1 MRRFKLL
8 VMALVVVLSAF
19 TLAGCGSSD
28 QEAGN
33 ATNTGSTDASL
44 QAVQDSGVL
53 RVGMCPEYPPFE
65 SINENNEIVGFDPSL
80 AAAIGK
86 EWGVEVE
93 CINTPWEG
101 LIAGLNNGDY
111 DVIMSAM
118 SPEEATAATKAVEL
132 SENYYELADVI
143 VVRADNTDIK
153 SKEDLA
159 GKIVGVQDACSAAQ
173 AVEDLPNQGI
183 KVAKLNHYTRNAE
196 AYAELANGRID
207 ALVVSLTYANEQA
220 KNNPGYKVIN
230 DPLHNVGIAVVAKEG
245 SVALINK
252 INETVNKL
260 KANGTYDEIAVQWL
274 AAD

>member
-1 MRRFKLL
+1 MKRFKLL

-19 TLAGCGSSD
+19 ALAGCGSSD
-28 QEAGN
+28 QKAGD

-44 QAVQDSGVL
+44 QTVLDRGVL

-173 AVEDLPNQGI
+173 AAEDLPNQGI